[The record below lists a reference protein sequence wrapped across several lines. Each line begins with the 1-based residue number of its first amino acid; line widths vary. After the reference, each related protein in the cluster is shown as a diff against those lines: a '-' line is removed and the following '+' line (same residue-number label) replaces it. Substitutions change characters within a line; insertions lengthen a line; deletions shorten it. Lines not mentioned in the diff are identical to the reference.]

1 MNLSILILFLSGYL
15 IVTAKGDPL
24 TVFDWFSIP
33 ALLTDQKGWSDW
45 MGAVHLWAG
54 WLIILLASLHALAA
68 LKHHFIDRDGTLK
81 RMLAIKSGDDV

>member
-1 MNLSILILFLSGYL
+1 MNLSILILFFSGYL

-33 ALLTDQKGWSDW
+33 ALLPDQHGWSDW
-45 MGAVHLWAG
+45 MGVAHRWSG
-54 WLIILLASLHALAA
+54 WLVIILACMHMLAA

-81 RMLAIKSGDDV
+81 RMLAIKSGDEL